1 MRARP
6 SEKEAAKY
14 RHWCR
19 EEFLSACLFLR
30 IPSKILSEELAHHSE
45 KAEPRLHRACDLF
58 YLAQQKIVSRNHSI
72 FCFSGTLGEL
82 VVYDLPGTGVFSLVP
97 KYIQDLQQNCFQ
109 NKLNSYLG
117 DVEET
122 ALFNTKFFF

>member
-1 MRARP
+1 MSARP

-14 RHWCR
+14 RHRCR
-19 EEFLSACLFLR
+19 EAFLSACLFLR
-30 IPSKILSEELAHHSE
+30 IPSKILSEELAHRSE
-45 KAEPRLHRACDLF
+45 KAEPRLYRACDLF
-58 YLAQQKIVSRNHSI
+58 YLALQTIVSRNHSI

-117 DVEET
+117 DIEET
-122 ALFNTKFFF
+122 ALLNTRFFF